1 MIIIIIVLF
10 IVIVQLGAIGDFL
23 NKDVEKI
30 ILKQKIDENV

>member
-23 NKDVEKI
+23 IKFMNSI
-30 ILKQKIDENV
+30 CFNYL